1 MCGVVNNFCYNFAD
15 SIIKMSQDGCFLRDE
30 EKHLIM
36 DMLELVFEILK
47 H

>member
-1 MCGVVNNFCYNFAD
+1 
-15 SIIKMSQDGCFLRDE
+15 MSQDGCFLRDE

-36 DMLELVFEILK
+36 DMLELVFEKLE